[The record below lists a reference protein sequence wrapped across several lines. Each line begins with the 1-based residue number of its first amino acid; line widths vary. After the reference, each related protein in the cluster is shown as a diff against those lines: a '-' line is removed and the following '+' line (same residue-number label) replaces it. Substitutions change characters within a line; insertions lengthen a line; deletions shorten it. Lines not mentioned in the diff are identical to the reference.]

1 MPALAALTNQDTFE
15 APQTAACLPLKLCLW
30 TEVISCYSQGK
41 KRSLLPP
48 PLYPHRLSFISFPA
62 RESQRHSNQNLC
74 KLTPNVTQYYKGRK
88 MLIFFFFLPWS
99 LDVGCTH
106 SYYSSDFVASRIP
119 AAWGFVLKIPKH
131 RELCWHCHQQ
141 LKAERRVR
149 SKSAG
154 PLGSAPANSKCRK
167 KCRDLA
173 EMETTVKAR
182 RFT

>member
-88 MLIFFFFLPWS
+88 MLIFFFFSPLVSGCWLHTQLLQFWFCGIQDSRCMGLCFEDTKAQRAVLALP
-99 LDVGCTH
+99 
-106 SYYSSDFVASRIP
+106 P
-119 AAWGFVLKIPKH
+119 AAEGRKEGQKQERWASG
-131 RELCWHCHQQ
+131 LCTC
-141 LKAERRVR
+141 
-149 SKSAG
+149 
-154 PLGSAPANSKCRK
+154 
-167 KCRDLA
+167 
-173 EMETTVKAR
+173 
-182 RFT
+182 